1 MSVLVVIQGDLRPG
15 ADEALNSYRA
25 VARPVIQK
33 HGGQTLGAGG
43 GVKAFGE
50 GKVSQVGF
58 ILRFADLA
66 AVEAWLNDPD
76 YQKVLPLR
84 QKAYTR
90 LEVNVYQE

>member
-1 MSVLVVIQGDLRPG
+1 MSVLVVIQGDLRQG
-15 ADEALNSYRA
+15 ADEALNGYRT

-43 GVKAFGE
+43 GVKAFAD

-58 ILRFADLA
+58 ILRFADLT
-66 AVEAWLNDPD
+66 AVEAWLNDPE

>member
-15 ADEALNSYRA
+15 TDKELESYRA

-33 HGGQTLGAGG
+33 HGGQALGAGG

-50 GKVSQVGF
+50 GKVGQVAF

-66 AVEAWLNDPD
+66 AVEGWLNDPE
-76 YQKVLPLR
+76 YQKVIPLR

-90 LEVNVYQE
+90 LEINVYQE